1 MKIKVFV
8 FGIIPLLCLSCGGL
22 NKKMTRSGGSGKETP
37 VVSAQKTE
45 AVPEKAQQEPIV
57 ERTEKLV
64 EAPGIQINPSKF
76 FVIIGSFQS
85 LENAKTQVGESAA
98 RGFVPVI
105 LKSESGY
112 FRVSVMATDDEAVAR
127 NEIYRIKYLYP
138 EHADTWLL
146 IQQR

>member
-1 MKIKVFV
+1 MKIKVLALALL
-8 FGIIPLLCLSCGGL
+8 PLLCISCGGL
-22 NKKMTRSGGSGKETP
+22 NKKMTRSGGAGKETP
-37 VVSAQKTE
+37 VVTAQ
-45 AVPEKAQQEPIV
+45 AIPEKAQQEPIV

-85 LENAKTQVGESAA
+85 LDNAKTQVGESAA